1 MQSSWS
7 FLVLVMEINKF
18 LLYLFTYVV
27 LLMEVSFL
35 RELAY

>member
-7 FLVLVMEINKF
+7 FLVSIMETNKF

-27 LLMEVSFL
+27 LLMEVNFL
-35 RELAY
+35 RDLAY